1 MLTKTRD
8 FAAQARTASTINML
22 LGIWLIASP
31 WIFDYGGRPAV
42 LSSVMAGALI
52 AIVAANRLASLRSTA
67 GLSGV
72 NLLLAVWTIASPWL
86 CEYTANIGAVL
97 DNVILGVVVAALATF
112 SGSATIAAEK
122 QPPVAPVH

>member
-8 FAAQARTASTINML
+8 HAAQARTASTINML

-52 AIVAANRLASLRSTA
+52 AIIAANRLASLRSTA

-72 NLLLAVWTIASPWL
+72 NVLLGVWTVASPWL
-86 CEYTANIGAVL
+86 CEYTANIGALL
-97 DNVILGVVVAALATF
+97 DNVILGVAVAALAMV
-112 SGSATIAAEK
+112 SGSATVAAEK
-122 QPPVAPVH
+122 HPPGASVH

>member
-1 MLTKTRD
+1 MFTNIRD
-8 FAAQARTASTINML
+8 YAAHARTASTINIL

-52 AIVAANRLASLRSTA
+52 AIVATSRLASLRSTA

-86 CEYTANIGAVL
+86 CEYTANVAAVL
-97 DNVILGVVVAALATF
+97 DNVILGVVVAALALF
-112 SGSATIAAEK
+112 SGSATVAAEK
-122 QPPVAPVH
+122 HPPGAPVH

>member
-1 MLTKTRD
+1 MFTNLRD
-8 FAAQARTASTINML
+8 YAAQARAASTLNIL

-52 AIVAANRLASLRSTA
+52 AIIAASRLASLRSTA

-86 CEYTANIGAVL
+86 CEYTANVGAVL
-97 DNVILGVVVAALATF
+97 DNVILGVVVAALALF
-112 SGSATIAAEK
+112 SGSATVAAEK
-122 QPPVAPVH
+122 HPPGAPVH

>member
-1 MLTKTRD
+1 MFTKIRD
-8 FAAQARTASTINML
+8 YAAKARTASTINIL

-52 AIVAANRLASLRSTA
+52 AIVAASRLASLRSTA

-86 CEYTANIGAVL
+86 CEYTANAAAVL
-97 DNVILGVVVAALATF
+97 DNVILGVVVAALAIF
-112 SGSATIAAEK
+112 SASATVAAEK
-122 QPPVAPVH
+122 HPPGAPVH